1 MKIAIGSKN
10 AAKIRAAEIAIKK
23 LFPKIEIT
31 VLSFEVDSKVKS
43 QPESDQECIKGAVNR
58 AKQAQKLAQAD
69 FGIGMEGGL
78 NKTGSKL
85 FECGWIA
92 VVHKSGKTGLGS
104 SARYEVPKVMGK
116 LLKEGVELGEII
128 DRISGRKNVKHEE
141 GSMGILTNGHLPRD
155 LAYSHGIIFAFAP
168 FISKKYWE

>member
-10 AAKIRAAEIAIKK
+10 PAKIRAAEIAFKK
-23 LFPKIEIT
+23 LFPKIQVT
-31 VLSFEVDSKVKS
+31 VLSFEVDPKVRS
-43 QPESDQECIKGAVNR
+43 QPESDEECLRGAVNR
-58 AKQAQKLAQAD
+58 ARQAQKLGQAD

-78 NKTGSKL
+78 NKTGTKL

-104 SARYEVPKVMGK
+104 SARYEVPKSMEK
-116 LLKEGVELGEII
+116 LLKDGVELGEVI

-141 GSMGILTNGHLPRD
+141 GSMGLLTNGHLPRD

-168 FISKKYWE
+168 FISKKYWK